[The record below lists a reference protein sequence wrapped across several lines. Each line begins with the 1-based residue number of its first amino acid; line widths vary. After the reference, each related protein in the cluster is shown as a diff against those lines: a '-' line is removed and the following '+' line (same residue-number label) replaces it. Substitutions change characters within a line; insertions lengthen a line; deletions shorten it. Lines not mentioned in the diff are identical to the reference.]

1 MIRRSDRAG
10 KPYSR
15 PDGSV
20 AAHGM
25 IPLQFG
31 CAALTSSICP
41 MEDACFAT
49 FLIDHSHHRGPMRRA
64 AIPTRALSCALIG
77 LLFASCDTVY
87 MGAMEKMGYAKRDIL
102 SSRVKAARDAQEEAK
117 QEIQSALEQFGKV
130 VNFSGGDLEAT
141 YKKLSGELEASED
154 QAEAVRKRIGDVES
168 VADALFKEW
177 KTELDQYSSKELRRK
192 SEDKYT
198 QTKARY
204 GEMLAAMK
212 KAEQRIDP
220 VLRPLRDQ
228 VLYLKHNL
236 NARALSSLK
245 GELVKVDAQVDQLV
259 KDMNRSIA
267 EADKFI
273 QNLEKDA
280 G

>member
-1 MIRRSDRAG
+1 MRYLSAL
-10 KPYSR
+10 SLCL
-15 PDGSV
+15 SV
-20 AAHGM
+20 LVM
-25 IPLQFG
+25 T
-31 CAALTSSICP
+31 AALP
-41 MEDACFAT
+41 
-49 FLIDHSHHRGPMRRA
+49 G
-64 AIPTRALSCALIG
+64 
-77 LLFASCDTVY
+77 CDTMY
-87 MGAMEKMGYAKRDIL
+87 LGAMEKMGYAKRDIL

-117 QEIQSALEQFGKV
+117 QEIQSALDQFGKV

-141 YKKLSGELEASED
+141 YKKLSGELDASES
-154 QAEAVRKRIGDVES
+154 QAEAVHKRIADVES
-168 VADALFKEW
+168 VGDALFKEW

-192 SEDKYT
+192 SEEKYS
-198 QTKARY
+198 QTRARY
-204 GEMLAAMK
+204 SDMLGAMK

-236 NARALSSLK
+236 NAKALSSLK

-273 QNLEKDA
+273 QGLEKEA